1 MLRTFSFDDEKD
13 KDVLDYLDSLAK
25 SGGASKFVRD
35 AIRQAMQDERVTLAT
50 ILEELREIKR
60 SRNGFSFQYENELA
74 QDEPEDIAASLDALG
89 L

>member
-25 SGGASKFVRD
+25 SGGASKFVRN

-50 ILEELREIKR
+50 ILEEIREIKR
-60 SRNGFSFQYENELA
+60 NGLVVANGNGEKV